1 MLCEGYQ
8 APVWK
13 AGEVVPAGTYVRID
27 DESYRKVTLQ
37 QVGPLPASFD
47 GHVAYYRAA
56 PRFLGEHSRQA
67 SRSDKSN
74 QDVLL
79 SYAQ

>member
-1 MLCEGYQ
+1 MQHDGCQ

-37 QVGPLPASFD
+37 QTGPLPASFD

-56 PRFLGEHSRQA
+56 ARFLDEHSQQA
-67 SRSDKSN
+67 SHSKSN
-74 QDVLL
+74 QNVLL
-79 SYAQ
+79 SHAQ

>member
-1 MLCEGYQ
+1 MLCDGCQ

-27 DESYRKVTLQ
+27 DESYRKVTLWQ
-37 QVGPLPASFD
+37 AGSLPASFD

-56 PRFLGEHSRQA
+56 ARLSGVQARLVSRG
-67 SRSDKSN
+67 DKRN